1 MNAQH
6 DTLPLPAFADVEAAA
21 GRLAGI
27 VRRTPLLAATPLDE
41 ALGGRILL
49 KVESLQRTGS
59 FKFRGAY
66 NRLVQLDAGA
76 APRRRRRLL
85 VRQPRPGRR
94 CGGEDARH
102 PGDHRDAGE
111 RAAP

>member
-1 MNAQH
+1 MNAEH
-6 DTLPLPAFADVEAAA
+6 DYPALPAFADVEAAA

-66 NRLVQLDAGA
+66 NRLVQLDAGQRRA
-76 APRRRRRLL
+76 GVVAFSPPRPRCSAFPRRS
-85 VRQPRPGRR
+85 
-94 CGGEDARH
+94 
-102 PGDHRDAGE
+102 
-111 RAAP
+111 